1 MDNFVNTP
9 FFFFRTK
16 VRFLLFPSRTSY
28 FIHFSTF
35 NEQDRTRLFLNLLLL
50 IFMYLFHE
58 FPVSGNEEIQ
68 HAPRD
73 VYIRS
78 YANLAPPYSLSR
90 YYSND
95 PPPLNFL
102 QELEAINARGEARRI
117 ITAYHEAYYR
127 DRDLSLNPLA
137 AKTRCPLSRASN
149 LLDACSFSSRRGWKT
164 SPFQPGW

>member
-9 FFFFRTK
+9 FFFFFRTK
-16 VRFLLFPSRTSY
+16 IRFLLFPSRTSY

-50 IFMYLFHE
+50 IFTYLFHE

-95 PPPLNFL
+95 PPPSTSSKNLKRL
-102 QELEAINARGEARRI
+102 TLVARRGGLSQLITKRI
-117 ITAYHEAYYR
+117 IVIAI
-127 DRDLSLNPLA
+127 
-137 AKTRCPLSRASN
+137 
-149 LLDACSFSSRRGWKT
+149 
-164 SPFQPGW
+164 SP